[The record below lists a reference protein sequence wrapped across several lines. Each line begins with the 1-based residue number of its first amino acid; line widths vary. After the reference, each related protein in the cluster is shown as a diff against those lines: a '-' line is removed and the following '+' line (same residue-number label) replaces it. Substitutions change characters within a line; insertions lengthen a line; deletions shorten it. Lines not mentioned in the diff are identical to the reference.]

1 MRPCISMS
9 MLCRSTACAWMLLLV
24 CGHAAAQNA
33 VPGSASSTGIDT
45 GISKTRL
52 VVEATT
58 DIPEAADLVADFMK
72 LNPDI
77 SVQYSKAASTNLFD
91 GITRPGDSRNLADI
105 VWSSA
110 MDLQIKLAND
120 GYAAEYRS
128 AEAQDIP
135 AWAQWKDLAYG
146 ITAEP
151 VVIVYN
157 KHLLR
162 DDMVPQDHA
171 ELLRL
176 LTDHQSLFQGRIATY
191 DPELSGTGLLF
202 ITQDVRITSQT
213 WKLVAAMGRAGVKL
227 YTSSSPMIDRVASGD
242 FVLAYNIPG
251 SYALERAKRDKNLG
265 IIFPSDYTLLMSR
278 IALIS
283 RAAQHVPAAR
293 RFMDFLLSRAGQ
305 ARLVEH
311 SLGSVRNDMQP
322 EIPGYADVAKSLR
335 PIALN
340 IGLLTY
346 LDQAKRSQFVKQ
358 WKKTLQDQ

>member
-191 DPELSGTGLLF
+191 DPELSGTGLL
-202 ITQDVRITSQT
+202 
-213 WKLVAAMGRAGVKL
+213 RAGVKL

>member
-9 MLCRSTACAWMLLLV
+9 SLCRSTACAWTLLLV
-24 CGHAAAQNA
+24 CGHAVAQNVA
-33 VPGSASSTGIDT
+33 PGSASSGKIDKGT
-45 GISKTRL
+45 SKTGL
-52 VVEATT
+52 VVETTT
-58 DIPEAADLVADFMK
+58 DIPEVADLVAGFIS

-77 SVQYSKAASTNLFD
+77 SVQYSKIVSTNLFN
-91 GITRPGDSRNLADI
+91 GITQPGDSNNRADI

-128 AEAQDIP
+128 VEAEGIP

-146 ITAEP
+146 VTAEP

-157 KHLLR
+157 KRLLR
-162 DDMVPQDHA
+162 DDMVPHDRA

-176 LTDHQSLFQGRIATY
+176 LTDHQPLFQGRIATY

-202 ITQDVRITSQT
+202 ITQDVRITPQT

-227 YTSSSPMIDRVASGD
+227 YTSSSPMIDRVTAGD

-251 SYALERAKRDKNLG
+251 SYALERAKHDTDLG
-265 IIFPSDYTLLMSR
+265 VIFPSDYTLLMSR

-283 RAAQHVPAAR
+283 RTAQHLPAAR
-293 RFMDFLLSRAGQ
+293 RFMDYLLSRAGQ

-322 EIPGYADVAKSLR
+322 GIPGYAEAAKSLR
-335 PIALN
+335 PISLN

-346 LDQAKRSQFVKQ
+346 LDQAKRAQFLKQ